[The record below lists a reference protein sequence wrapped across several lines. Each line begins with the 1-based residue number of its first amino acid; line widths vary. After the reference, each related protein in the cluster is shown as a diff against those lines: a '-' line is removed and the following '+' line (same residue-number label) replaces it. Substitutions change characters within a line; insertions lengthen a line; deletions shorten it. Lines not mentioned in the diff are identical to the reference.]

1 MSGKVWE
8 ESWTGKV
15 VYSRGDHTK
24 ARGHRRKAQPQ
35 TEVLCGAIKGVK
47 AGKVRTRLRRS
58 LSATGNCFLRAVKLV
73 NLL

>member
-15 VYSRGDHTK
+15 VYSHGDHAK
-24 ARGHRRKAQPQ
+24 AHGHGRKAQPQ

-47 AGKVRTRLRRS
+47 AGKVRTRL
-58 LSATGNCFLRAVKLV
+58 
-73 NLL
+73 